1 MNFAR
6 SLGVRSFGMLLGA
19 TVLAL
24 AGCSDDAAPTDAQPA
39 ETAGN
44 GVCLP
49 TAQIDHTEIVNES
62 AIVFFMKDGK
72 AYMNTMRIP
81 CSSLKM
87 EDGFAY
93 TVDVAEVCSNSQ
105 TIRVLRSGNFCE
117 LGQFT
122 PFQPPK
128 VPGAPTPA
136 Q

>member
-1 MNFAR
+1 MRFGG
-6 SLGVRSFGMLLGA
+6 SGLGMLMGA
-19 TVLAL
+19 ALLAL
-24 AGCSDDAAPTDAQPA
+24 AGCSDDEPAVANDSDAP
-39 ETAGN
+39 GN
-44 GVCLP
+44 GVCL
-49 TAQIDHTEIVNES
+49 TVGQIDHTDIVNDS

-93 TVDVAEVCSNSQ
+93 TTDTAEVCSNSQ

-122 PFQPPK
+122 PFTPPK
-128 VPGAPTPA
+128 VPG

>member
-6 SLGVRSFGMLLGA
+6 RLGTRNFGMLMGA
-19 TVLAL
+19 AILAL
-24 AGCSDDAAPTDAQPA
+24 AGCSDDPAPTDTQPA
-39 ETAGN
+39 EVAGN
-44 GVCLP
+44 GVCLQ
-49 TAQIDHTEIVNES
+49 TSQIDHTDIVNDS
-62 AIVFFMKDGK
+62 AIVFFMKGGK

-93 TVDVAEVCSNSQ
+93 MNDVPEICSASQ

-122 PFQPPK
+122 PFDPPK
-128 VPGAPTPA
+128 LPGAPA

>member
-1 MNFAR
+1 MRFGG
-6 SLGVRSFGMLLGA
+6 SGLGMLMGA
-19 TVLAL
+19 ALLAL
-24 AGCSDDAAPTDAQPA
+24 AGCSDDEPAVANDSDA
-39 ETAGN
+39 AGN
-44 GVCLP
+44 GVCL
-49 TAQIDHTEIVNES
+49 TVGQIDHTDIVNDS

-93 TVDVAEVCSNSQ
+93 MTDTAEICSNSQ

-122 PFQPPK
+122 PFTPPK
-128 VPGAPTPA
+128 IPG

>member
-19 TVLAL
+19 MILAL

-72 AYMNTMRIP
+72 AYMNAMGISCP
-81 CSSLKM
+81 SLQM
-87 EDGFAY
+87 EGGFTFMTDA
-93 TVDVAEVCSNSQ
+93 VEVCSNSQ
-105 TIRVLRSGNFCE
+105 TIRVKNSGNFCE

-122 PFQPPK
+122 PF
-128 VPGAPTPA
+128 TPA
-136 Q
+136 KMPEASTAAQ

>member
-1 MNFAR
+1 MR
-6 SLGVRSFGMLLGA
+6 FGGTGIGILMGAALL
-19 TVLAL
+19 VL
-24 AGCSDDAAPTDAQPA
+24 AGCSDDAPVVANDGGP
-39 ETAGN
+39 AGN

-49 TAQIDHTEIVNES
+49 VSQIDHTDIVNET

-87 EDGFAY
+87 EDGFTYVTDA
-93 TVDVAEVCSNSQ
+93 AEVCSNSQ
-105 TIRVLRSGNFCE
+105 TIRVKNSGNFCE

-122 PFQPPK
+122 PFTPPK
-128 VPGAPTPA
+128 VSG

>member
-1 MNFAR
+1 MR
-6 SLGVRSFGMLLGA
+6 FGGNGMVMLMGA
-19 TVLAL
+19 ALLAL
-24 AGCSDDAAPTDAQPA
+24 VGCSDDEPAVTSDSAPS
-39 ETAGN
+39 GN
-44 GVCLP
+44 GVCLA
-49 TAQIDHTEIVNES
+49 TAQIDHTDIVNDS

-93 TVDVAEVCSNSQ
+93 MTDAAEVCSNSQ

-122 PFQPPK
+122 PFTPPK
-128 VPGAPTPA
+128 VPG

>member
-1 MNFAR
+1 MRFGGT
-6 SLGVRSFGMLLGA
+6 GVGILMGA
-19 TVLAL
+19 ALLAL
-24 AGCSDDAAPTDAQPA
+24 AGCSDDAPVVANDSGP
-39 ETAGN
+39 AGN

-49 TAQIDHTEIVNES
+49 VSQIDHTDIVNDS

-87 EDGFAY
+87 EEGFAY
-93 TVDVAEVCSNSQ
+93 MTDAAEVCSNSQ
-105 TIRVLRSGNFCE
+105 TIRVKNSGNFCE

-122 PFQPPK
+122 PVIPPK
-128 VPGAPTPA
+128 VPG